1 MRHHNSNRKFGL
13 ETDARRALMR
23 SLAEALIKSGRIKTT
38 EAKAKELRP
47 YMEKLITRAK
57 VNTPANQRLLVSKL
71 GTAARVKK
79 LVNDVAPKYIDR
91 KGGYTR
97 VVKLAPR
104 PGDRSKMAIIE
115 FV

>member
-1 MRHHNSNRKFGL
+1 MRHHNTNRKFGR
-13 ETDARRALMR
+13 ETNQRLALLR
-23 SLAEALIKSGRIKTT
+23 SLAESLITHGQIETT

-47 YMEKLITRAK
+47 YVEKLITTAR
-57 VNTPANQRLLVSKL
+57 VSTLANRRRLISRL

-79 LVNDVAPKYIDR
+79 LMAEVAPKYVDR

-97 VVKLAPR
+97 IVKLPR
-104 PGDRSKMAIIE
+104 QKSDSSRRALIQ

>member
-1 MRHHNSNRKFGL
+1 
-13 ETDARRALMR
+13 MR

-47 YMEKLITRAK
+47 YIEKLVTRAK
-57 VNTPANQRLLVSKL
+57 INNQANQRLLVSKL

-79 LVNDVAPKYIDR
+79 LFTEIAPKYLDR
-91 KGGYTR
+91 AGGYTR

-104 PGDRSKMAIIE
+104 PGYHSNMAIIE